1 MRFTLKTFEEFYTKN
16 LPTKSSFPSAVFL
29 HRGETSWGP
38 DTLKRNRAKPY
49 WNRSNRWGKLRFVW
63 WLGWWSKNGLDLG
76 DCWKLGWIFFHVFG
90 DVFFVCIFVVVFVFI
105 ISGRGY
111 PVGDKVSSAGFF
123 FPEGVW
129 CKSKVLVFQ
138 DVKLFLT
145 LQQQNRWRENRN
157 LSLVS
162 LEECSKIKWF

>member
-16 LPTKSSFPSAVFL
+16 LPTKSSFPSVFL
-29 HRGETSWGP
+29 QRGETSWGP
-38 DTLKRNRAKPY
+38 DTLKTNRAEATAGGSSGY
-49 WNRSNRWGKLRFVW
+49 IW

-90 DVFFVCIFVVVFVFI
+90 DVFFFLCVFLLLCLFSSFPAVVIPWGIKFPQHVFF
-105 ISGRGY
+105 S
-111 PVGDKVSSAGFF
+111 
-123 FPEGVW
+123 PEGVW